1 MVAWPLREAR
11 LNIVARMCVVEEIAY
26 VIETGKPKE
35 IDRGKS

>member
-11 LNIVARMCVVEEIAY
+11 LNTVARMCVVEEIAY
-26 VIETGKPKE
+26 VIEAGKPKE